1 MRVPTHI
8 LVAISDPHC
17 ASSPAVDRAATIAE
31 KTGAT
36 LTIFHSLYSPYVA
49 GEQFYKPIEL
59 QHDIEH
65 IVNIKKRALERLSQP
80 LRARG
85 INAHVRCRWDYP
97 VFESIV
103 REVVREKI
111 DLLLIDGHRHNRAL
125 RLVLS
130 NTDWQLLRLCPCP
143 LLIVKSALP
152 YRSPAIVAS
161 IDPLH
166 SHAKPADLDVR
177 LLDAGVFF
185 EQLFNGQ
192 LHAAHCY
199 VEALPIAISL
209 PINGLSLASAVRGGD
224 VEHIRD
230 AFLAE
235 IKPYQLTDAQ
245 QHLRVGDVVQSLPEL
260 VKELG
265 AQLVVMGAVSRSALK
280 RLFIGH
286 SAEQVI
292 DQLNCDVLIVKPDDF
307 VTTVPASAT
316 IRPVM
321 FPSL

>member
-8 LVAISDPHC
+8 LVAISDPSL
-17 ASSPAVDRAATIAE
+17 AASPAVDRAASIAE

-36 LTIFHSLYSPYVA
+36 LTLFHSLYSPYVA

-80 LRARG
+80 LIARG

-103 REVVREKI
+103 REVIREKI
-111 DLLLIDGHRHNRAL
+111 DLLVIDSHRHSRAL

-130 NTDWQLLRLCPCP
+130 NTDWQLIRLCPCP
-143 LLIVKSALP
+143 LLIVKSAKP
-152 YRSPAIVAS
+152 YRSPNIIAS

-185 EQLFNGQ
+185 EQLFNGK

-199 VEALPIAISL
+199 LEALPFAIGFPIAGL
-209 PINGLSLASAVRGGD
+209 PLAAVVGGD
-224 VEHIRD
+224 IGRIRD

-235 IKPYQLTDAQ
+235 TKSYRLTDAQ
-245 QHLRVGDVVQSLPEL
+245 QHLRPGDVVQSLPEL
-260 VKELG
+260 VNELD

-292 DQLNCDVLIVKPDDF
+292 DQLNCDVLIIKPDNF

-321 FPSL
+321 LPSL